1 MFPARQ
7 HVQFNPVCKISAGM
21 SGGAM
26 KITSIDVIA
35 LEIDRG
41 NGSRPILCRINTDEG
56 ISGYGEA
63 GIAIATGS
71 TAAFA
76 LMKDMAPMI
85 IGMNPLYHEA
95 IWECLFKQSFW
106 AQGNGVVFMASISAF
121 DIALWDIKGKVANM
135 PLYQLLGGKQR
146 EKLRTYASQLQFG
159 WGVGSFNPGKGISG
173 SPDYYAETAQK
184 AVEQGYDAIKVN
196 FLRFDRQGSILSF
209 RETTNNLSRD
219 VMRLAEERL
228 AATRKAVGP
237 DVDII
242 IENHAMTDAATAI
255 QFGRMAEYYGIM
267 FFEEGCTPLNPMVMK
282 RIADGISIPL
292 ATGERTYTRWGF
304 LPFFENQSLRVIQ
317 PDIGNCGGIT
327 ECKKICDMAH
337 VYDVSVQTHVCSS
350 PISVAI
356 ALHLEAAI
364 PNFIIHEHH
373 LCNTL
378 PSCVEMGVYDY
389 QPKNGYM
396 EIPELPG
403 IGQEPSAYSLGR
415 AHIEKVK

>member
-1 MFPARQ
+1 
-7 HVQFNPVCKISAGM
+7 
-21 SGGAM
+21 M
-26 KITSIDVIA
+26 KITSIDLIA
-35 LEIDRG
+35 LETDRG
-41 NGSRPILCRINTDEG
+41 NGSRPILCKINTDEG
-56 ISGYGEA
+56 ISGFGEA
-63 GIAIATGS
+63 GIAIATGA

-76 LMKDMAPMI
+76 LMKDMAPMVV
-85 IGMNPLYHEA
+85 GKNPLFHEA
-95 IWECLFKQSFW
+95 IWESLFKQSFW
-106 AQGNGVVFMASISAF
+106 AQGNGAVFMAAISAF
-121 DIALWDIKGKVANM
+121 DIALWDIKGKAAKM

-146 EKLRTYASQLQFG
+146 EKLRAYASQLQFG
-159 WGVGSFNPGKGISG
+159 WGVDSFNPGKGTSG
-173 SPDYYAETAQK
+173 APEYYAETAQK
-184 AVEQGYDAIKVN
+184 ALAQGYDAIKTN
-196 FLRFDRQGSILSF
+196 FLRFDRQGAILSF
-209 RETTNNLSRD
+209 RDTTNHLSRE

-255 QFGRMAEYYGIM
+255 QFGRMAAEYDIM
-267 FFEEGCTPLNPMVMK
+267 FLEEGCTPLNPMVMK
-282 RIADGISIPL
+282 RIAEGISIPL

-373 LCNTL
+373 LGNTL
-378 PSCVEMGVYDY
+378 PSCVEMGKYDY
-389 QPKNGYM
+389 QPKNGYL
-396 EIPELPG
+396 EIPEIPG
-403 IGQEPSAYSLGR
+403 IGQEPSEYSLGR
-415 AHIEKVK
+415 AHIETVK